1 VSKDKFLIMAMEMT
15 SDPAENLGQLWKTVP
30 RENIMEHRY

>member
-1 VSKDKFLIMAMEMT
+1 MT